1 MLNLLDVFL
10 ILQLSV
16 RNERVPAN
24 KKGGKDS
31 GNDMGK
37 IHHDLT
43 VRPKVNSED
52 LSKDLGVVLANW
64 KEKAV

>member
-1 MLNLLDVFL
+1 
-10 ILQLSV
+10 
-16 RNERVPAN
+16 
-24 KKGGKDS
+24 
-31 GNDMGK
+31 MGK

>member
-1 MLNLLDVFL
+1 M
-10 ILQLSV
+10 
-16 RNERVPAN
+16 
-24 KKGGKDS
+24 DS